1 MKVSASQNSCDGKC
15 CHSNGGNACFSPEAS
30 VWAVVSAIRRSE
42 PEQEEERDQERE
54 DAQRLGDG
62 EAENQVAELALRRRR
77 IANGGRQIV
86 AENGAHADAGA
97 AHSDA
102 GNAGS
107 NILCGGRIHEKTP
120 FRGLRAV
127 PSVARVDRIVEIDAG
142 ENGEDVG
149 L

>member
-15 CHSNGGNACFSPEAS
+15 CDSNGGNAWLSPGAS
-30 VWAVVSAIRRSE
+30 KWAVVSAIRRAE

-77 IANGGRQIV
+77 IAQRSGQIV
-86 AENGAHADAGA
+86 AENSAHADAGA

-102 GNAGS
+102 GDTGS
-107 NILCGGRIHEKTP
+107 NVLRGGRIHVKNS
-120 FRGLRAV
+120 FSRFVCRAV
-127 PSVARVDRIVEIDAG
+127 SGPGGSHR
-142 ENGEDVG
+142 
-149 L
+149 

>member
-15 CHSNGGNACFSPEAS
+15 CASNGGKACFSPGAS
-30 VWAVVSAIRRSE
+30 VWAVVSAIRQSE

-77 IANGGRQIV
+77 IAQRGRQII

-102 GNAGS
+102 GDSGS
-107 NILCGGRIHEKTP
+107 NVLRGGRIHVKNSFP
-120 FRGLRAV
+120 RF
-127 PSVARVDRIVEIDAG
+127 
-142 ENGEDVG
+142 
-149 L
+149 